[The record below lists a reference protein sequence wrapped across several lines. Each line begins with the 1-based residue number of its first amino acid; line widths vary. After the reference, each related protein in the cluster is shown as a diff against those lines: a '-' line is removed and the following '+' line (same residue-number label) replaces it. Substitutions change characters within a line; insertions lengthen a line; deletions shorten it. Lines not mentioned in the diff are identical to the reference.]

1 MLPSFE
7 INSGQC
13 PSTVAGGIGSPF
25 QCWRLEEEHH
35 KSERGDL
42 WISPN
47 LSTCEIS
54 QVARLGHWHL
64 CGISTCYFSE
74 SFTRWRAI
82 QHCQRE
88 GSLNH
93 LQWFS
98 KAICSTAITHRE
110 LHEEAG
116 ACHAGAWPWCPGRK
130 NASRTC
136 CQEKNNKGKD
146 TIRVP
151 KGQWSQVYFTVAEA
165 KFIQSEKMISLS
177 KKRSKGCFGWR
188 SLATKFDAILKIKGG
203 KKLSVETVR
212 RMVRELG
219 SR

>member
-1 MLPSFE
+1 MASAALFNAGVSKKNITKVKEVISGSVPICQRVKFLKLLDSATDIYVESARAISRKASQGEELYNIAKEKGVSIICSDFPKLFALQPSP
-7 INSGQC
+7 I
-13 PSTVAGGIGSPF
+13 
-25 QCWRLEEEHH
+25 
-35 KSERGDL
+35 
-42 WISPN
+42 
-47 LSTCEIS
+47 
-54 QVARLGHWHL
+54 
-64 CGISTCYFSE
+64 E
-74 SFTRWRAI
+74 SFMRKLVLAM
-82 QHCQRE
+82 Q
-88 GSLNH
+88 
-93 LQWFS
+93 
-98 KAICSTAITHRE
+98 E
-110 LHEEAG
+110 LDRDVLVERMQAG
-116 ACHAGAWPWCPGRK
+116 LAAK
-130 NASRTC
+130 
-136 CQEKNNKGKD
+136 KNNKGKD

>member
-1 MLPSFE
+1 MASAALFNAGVSKKNITKVKEVISGSVPICQRVKFLKLLDSATDIYVESARAISRKASQGEELYNIAKEKGVSIICSDFPKLFALQPSP
-7 INSGQC
+7 I
-13 PSTVAGGIGSPF
+13 
-25 QCWRLEEEHH
+25 
-35 KSERGDL
+35 
-42 WISPN
+42 
-47 LSTCEIS
+47 
-54 QVARLGHWHL
+54 
-64 CGISTCYFSE
+64 E
-74 SFTRWRAI
+74 SFMRKLVLAM
-82 QHCQRE
+82 Q
-88 GSLNH
+88 
-93 LQWFS
+93 
-98 KAICSTAITHRE
+98 E
-110 LHEEAG
+110 LD
-116 ACHAGAWPWCPGRK
+116 
-130 NASRTC
+130 
-136 CQEKNNKGKD
+136 KGKD

>member
-1 MLPSFE
+1 MKFTQDSAPRQWRVASAALFNAGVSKKNITKVKEVISGSVPICQRVKFLKLLDSATDIYVESARAISRKASQGEELYNIAKEKGVSIICSDFPKLFALQPSP
-7 INSGQC
+7 I
-13 PSTVAGGIGSPF
+13 
-25 QCWRLEEEHH
+25 
-35 KSERGDL
+35 
-42 WISPN
+42 
-47 LSTCEIS
+47 
-54 QVARLGHWHL
+54 
-64 CGISTCYFSE
+64 E
-74 SFTRWRAI
+74 SFMRKLVLAM
-82 QHCQRE
+82 Q
-88 GSLNH
+88 
-93 LQWFS
+93 
-98 KAICSTAITHRE
+98 E
-110 LHEEAG
+110 LD
-116 ACHAGAWPWCPGRK
+116 
-130 NASRTC
+130 
-136 CQEKNNKGKD
+136 KGKD